1 MKNNVQYFE
10 IEFQG
15 VEYEVEVIIQGE
27 DTSVFIQ
34 YVNSDED
41 IEENLLR
48 TLTNYL
54 IKEGFIEYKDIE

>member
-54 IKEGFIEYKDIE
+54 IEEGFIEYKDIE